1 MTSVVS
7 QYRIIKN
14 NLNEIIKVS
23 GYRND
28 YIARKLGISPQS
40 FTVKK
45 QRNSWNDEEIE
56 KVLEIVDN
64 EDSQDFILVQ
74 LMRSL
79 EGEETLT
86 LKEAKLQMG
95 WK

>member
-14 NLNEIIKVS
+14 NLSEIIKVS

>member
-14 NLNEIIKVS
+14 NLSEIIKVS

-45 QRNSWNDEEIE
+45 QRNSWNDEEVE